1 MDRIGRFYSLS
12 CPLTVAGYPW
22 SQLHSGSVIMT
33 IASMPFWIQVQVQ
46 VLAGP
51 GCFVQRSTG
60 LDRTGHTPNR
70 AKETAGWRARE
81 RAAARIQAQ
90 ADPKQKMSNFVIYY
104 PNPVS
109 VSDSLGVSLRQ
120 RHTRRAFSSRAAERE
135 GNSPLSHTAC
145 EFVAQ
150 FRTVV
155 PRT

>member
-60 LDRTGHTPNR
+60 LDRTGHTPKPSER
-70 AKETAGWRARE
+70 DGWMAC
-81 RAAARIQAQ
+81 
-90 ADPKQKMSNFVIYY
+90 
-104 PNPVS
+104 
-109 VSDSLGVSLRQ
+109 
-120 RHTRRAFSSRAAERE
+120 ERE
-135 GNSPLSHTAC
+135 GCRSHSGASGSKTENVKFCNLLPESCFCQWLFGCFASAAAHTEGIQQPGC
-145 EFVAQ
+145 RAGRE
-150 FRTVV
+150 
-155 PRT
+155 